1 MITFK
6 TNIQQKERPIDRQK
20 TILIVDDEQNIRESL
35 MKVLSRENYAVLPAA
50 SAKDAISLLGKH
62 AVDLVISDI
71 MMPEM
76 DGLSLL
82 KRIKQ
87 SFGDV
92 EVLLI
97 TGHAT
102 VEMAVEAM
110 REGAHDFIAKPFK
123 RADILA
129 RVQRVLEKQ
138 GLVRENRQ
146 LKTQLK
152 RGVEKIQLIGESPEI
167 RRIRQMIEQIAPMP
181 STVLI
186 NGESGT
192 GKEIIARQLHE
203 KSDRADKP
211 FVAVNCGAIAE
222 QIIESELFGHVK
234 GAFTGAVAEKDGL
247 FKTADGGSLFLDEV
261 GSLSPN
267 MQVKLLRVLEERE
280 VRPVGAIKT
289 FRVDVRI
296 LAACNSNLQA
306 AVEAGQF
313 REDLYYRLNVISIFA
328 PPLRERREDIALLA
342 KYFIRQFNVDLMKN
356 VNGLADNASQLLVAN
371 PWKGNVRELRNAI
384 EHAMILTTGTEI
396 SAEDLPLRYHHPQQN
411 GHVSG
416 ITDLKAA
423 VNRFER
429 EHITKILQHCD
440 GDKKTAAEKLGLSL
454 SSLYR
459 KMSELNISDG

>member
-1 MITFK
+1 
-6 TNIQQKERPIDRQK
+6 
-20 TILIVDDEQNIRESL
+20 

-152 RGVEKIQLIGESPEI
+152 RGAEKIQLIGESPEI

-247 FKTADGGSLFLDEV
+247 FKTADGGSLFLHEV

-342 KYFIRQFNVDLMKN
+342 NHFIQQFNADLMKN
-356 VNGLADNASQLLVAN
+356 VTGMTVSAAHLLVAN

-396 SAEDLPLRYHHPQQN
+396 SAADLPLRYHHPQQN

-429 EHITKILQHCD
+429 EHITKLLQHCD
-440 GDKKTAAEKLGLSL
+440 GDKKSAAEKLGLSL

>member
-1 MITFK
+1 MGEMGSSSRSNGAEI
-6 TNIQQKERPIDRQK
+6 
-20 TILIVDDEQNIRESL
+20 ILDC
-35 MKVLSRENYAVLPAA
+35 
-50 SAKDAISLLGKH
+50 
-62 AVDLVISDI
+62 ISDGVI
-71 MMPEM
+71 TIDLQKRVTFLNRAMQKMLGYNV
-76 DGLSLL
+76 DAAGTLL
-82 KRIKQ
+82 ACDVLIQ
-87 SFGDV
+87 SNICSTK
-92 EVLLI
+92 ECVLERALQ
-97 TGHAT
+97 GER
-102 VEMAVEAM
+102 VSNFEAM
-110 REGAHDFIAKPFK
+110 VRRRDGVHIPVSINTDFLLDKEGKLIGLIEVI
-123 RADILA
+123 RDIS
-129 RVQRVLEKQ
+129 
-138 GLVRENRQ
+138 LVRELSAKVEEVSE
-146 LKTQLK
+146 LKHRL
-152 RGVEKIQLIGESPEI
+152 GEQTKLDNMVGRCPRMQDI
-167 RRIRQMIEQIAPMP
+167 MAKLPIIAA
-181 STVLI
+181 SKSSVLI
-186 NGESGT
+186 TGESGT
-192 GKEIIARQLHE
+192 GKELIACALHAHSPR
-203 KSDRADKP
+203 KHAP
-211 FVAVNCGAIAE
+211 FVVVNCSSLSEGIL
-222 QIIESELFGHVK
+222 ESEIFGHVK
-234 GAFTGAVAEKDGL
+234 GAFTNAYFDKPGR

-342 KYFIRQFNVDLMKN
+342 NHFIQQFNADLMKN
-356 VNGLADNASQLLVAN
+356 VTGMTVSAAHLLVAN

>member
-1 MITFK
+1 
-6 TNIQQKERPIDRQK
+6 
-20 TILIVDDEQNIRESL
+20 
-35 MKVLSRENYAVLPAA
+35 
-50 SAKDAISLLGKH
+50 
-62 AVDLVISDI
+62 
-71 MMPEM
+71 
-76 DGLSLL
+76 
-82 KRIKQ
+82 
-87 SFGDV
+87 
-92 EVLLI
+92 
-97 TGHAT
+97 
-102 VEMAVEAM
+102 
-110 REGAHDFIAKPFK
+110 
-123 RADILA
+123 
-129 RVQRVLEKQ
+129 
-138 GLVRENRQ
+138 
-146 LKTQLK
+146 
-152 RGVEKIQLIGESPEI
+152 
-167 RRIRQMIEQIAPMP
+167 
-181 STVLI
+181 
-186 NGESGT
+186 
-192 GKEIIARQLHE
+192 
-203 KSDRADKP
+203 
-211 FVAVNCGAIAE
+211 
-222 QIIESELFGHVK
+222 FGHVK

>member
-152 RGVEKIQLIGESPEI
+152 RGAEKIQLIGESPEI

>member
-123 RADILA
+123 RADILV

-152 RGVEKIQLIGESPEI
+152 CGVEKIQLIGESRISLI
-167 RRIRQMIEQIAPMP
+167 RSQKAMP
-181 STVLI
+181 RLKTLSDIFGLAWSSGYWTMFSPLDARYFI
-186 NGESGT
+186 ESGT
-192 GKEIIARQLHE
+192 
-203 KSDRADKP
+203 
-211 FVAVNCGAIAE
+211 
-222 QIIESELFGHVK
+222 
-234 GAFTGAVAEKDGL
+234 
-247 FKTADGGSLFLDEV
+247 
-261 GSLSPN
+261 SP
-267 MQVKLLRVLEERE
+267 M
-280 VRPVGAIKT
+280 PT
-289 FRVDVRI
+289 
-296 LAACNSNLQA
+296 
-306 AVEAGQF
+306 
-313 REDLYYRLNVISIFA
+313 
-328 PPLRERREDIALLA
+328 P
-342 KYFIRQFNVDLMKN
+342 
-356 VNGLADNASQLLVAN
+356 
-371 PWKGNVRELRNAI
+371 
-384 EHAMILTTGTEI
+384 
-396 SAEDLPLRYHHPQQN
+396 
-411 GHVSG
+411 
-416 ITDLKAA
+416 
-423 VNRFER
+423 
-429 EHITKILQHCD
+429 
-440 GDKKTAAEKLGLSL
+440 
-454 SSLYR
+454 
-459 KMSELNISDG
+459 

>member
-1 MITFK
+1 
-6 TNIQQKERPIDRQK
+6 
-20 TILIVDDEQNIRESL
+20 

>member
-1 MITFK
+1 
-6 TNIQQKERPIDRQK
+6 
-20 TILIVDDEQNIRESL
+20 

-152 RGVEKIQLIGESPEI
+152 CGVEKIQLIGESPEI

-342 KYFIRQFNVDLMKN
+342 NHFIQQFNADLMKN
-356 VNGLADNASQLLVAN
+356 VTGMTVSAAHLLVAN

>member
-1 MITFK
+1 
-6 TNIQQKERPIDRQK
+6 
-20 TILIVDDEQNIRESL
+20 

-50 SAKDAISLLGKH
+50 SAKDAISLLGKYT
-62 AVDLVISDI
+62 VDLVISDI

-102 VEMAVEAM
+102 VELAVEAM

-152 RGVEKIQLIGESPEI
+152 RGAEKIQLIGESPEI

-313 REDLYYRLNVISIFA
+313 REDLFYRLNVISIFA

-342 KYFIRQFNVDLMKN
+342 NHFIRHFNADLMKN
-356 VNGLADNASQLLVAN
+356 VTGLTGSAAQLLIAN
-371 PWKGNVRELRNAI
+371 PWKGNVRELRNTI
-384 EHAMILTTGTEI
+384 EHAMILTAGNEI

-416 ITDLKAA
+416 MVDLKAA
-423 VNRFER
+423 VNRFEH
-429 EHITKILQHCD
+429 EHITKILQQCG
-440 GDKKTAAEKLGLSL
+440 GDKKAAAEKLGLSL

>member
-1 MITFK
+1 
-6 TNIQQKERPIDRQK
+6 
-20 TILIVDDEQNIRESL
+20 

-152 RGVEKIQLIGESPEI
+152 CGVEKIQLIGESPEI

>member
-1 MITFK
+1 
-6 TNIQQKERPIDRQK
+6 
-20 TILIVDDEQNIRESL
+20 

-152 RGVEKIQLIGESPEI
+152 CGVEKIQLIGESPEI

-342 KYFIRQFNVDLMKN
+342 NHFIRQFNVDLMKN
-356 VNGLADNASQLLVAN
+356 VNGLADSAAHLLVAN

>member
-152 RGVEKIQLIGESPEI
+152 CGVEKIQLIGESPEI

-342 KYFIRQFNVDLMKN
+342 NHFIRQFNVDLMKN
-356 VNGLADNASQLLVAN
+356 VTGMTVSAAHLLVAN

>member
-1 MITFK
+1 M
-6 TNIQQKERPIDRQK
+6 
-20 TILIVDDEQNIRESL
+20 IVDDEQNIRESL

-152 RGVEKIQLIGESPEI
+152 CGVEKIQLIGESPEI

>member
-1 MITFK
+1 
-6 TNIQQKERPIDRQK
+6 
-20 TILIVDDEQNIRESL
+20 

-50 SAKDAISLLGKH
+50 SAKDAISLLGKQ

-152 RGVEKIQLIGESPEI
+152 CGVEKIQLIGESPEI